1 MYDKVF
7 LNEYGFYE
15 LKKKPSLSSMKKD
28 FEDAYYQESKGNY
41 EQQYSEEEKRFFE
54 SKYRQKKRIIELHS
68 HFL

>member
-28 FEDAYYQESKGNY
+28 GLIEYNKNY
-41 EQQYSEEEKRFFE
+41 FTLIK
-54 SKYRQKKRIIELHS
+54 
-68 HFL
+68 

>member
-28 FEDAYYQESKGNY
+28 FEDAYYQSLREIMS
-41 EQQYSEEEKRFFE
+41 S
-54 SKYRQKKRIIELHS
+54 SIVKKKND
-68 HFL
+68 FLKVNTDKKNV

>member
-54 SKYRQKKRIIELHS
+54 SK
-68 HFL
+68 

>member
-1 MYDKVF
+1 
-7 LNEYGFYE
+7 
-15 LKKKPSLSSMKKD
+15 MKKD

-68 HFL
+68 HFLENKKNPF